1 MDDDAHIT
9 TTAIPDDAAPDGPT
23 PLTVGRRIRAARQ
36 AKGWTVHRLGEEIG
50 RAGSQVSVIENGR
63 RELKLS
69 ELQKVAKALSCGL
82 DQLLDP
88 APPSRRDALEL
99 ELARIQ
105 AGPLFE
111 SLEVP
116 PLPLRKSVPDEAITT
131 VLALHRALLE
141 ELQRHASTPEELR
154 RANTEL
160 RAEQRKRANYYPEL
174 ERTASD
180 LLAAIDHRGGPLSQS
195 AASALAHHMGYT
207 LHYVHDLP
215 VTTRSVTDDRR
226 GRIYLPIRQAGNDRR
241 VILLQALAG
250 TVLEHDEPE
259 TYEQLLRQRV
269 ATNYLAGALMM
280 PERSA
285 VELLSRAKADR
296 DLSVED
302 LRDVF
307 SVSYETAAHRFCNL
321 ATEHLGVPV
330 HFLKADASGIVS
342 KAYENDDVT
351 FPRDALGH
359 IEGQRVCRRWSARQ
373 VFERDDRYG
382 IYHQYTDKPNGTY
395 WCTSAVQSDAGGDF
409 SVSVG
414 TRYEHTKWF
423 RGRDTQTRQSS
434 HCPDPSC
441 CREPRPELSGRWD
454 GKVRPSARLNSSL
467 LAAAPSGSA
476 TGVDRVAVYEFLDR
490 HADSGG
496 EG

>member
-1 MDDDAHIT
+1 MDTDAQP
-9 TTAIPDDAAPDGPT
+9 AVSGLVDQPSADGPT
-23 PLTVGRRIRAARQ
+23 ALTVGRRVRAARQ

-50 RAGSQVSVIENGR
+50 RAGSQISVIENGR

-69 ELQKVAKALSCGL
+69 ELQNVARALGCGL
-82 DQLLDP
+82 EELLDP
-88 APPSRRDALEL
+88 SPPSRRDALEL
-99 ELARIQ
+99 ELARVQ
-105 AGPLFE
+105 SGPLFE
-111 SLEVP
+111 SLDVP
-116 PLPLRKSVPDEAITT
+116 ELPVRKSLPDEAIET
-131 VLALHRALLE
+131 VLGLHRALLA
-141 ELQRHASTPEELR
+141 ELDRHASTPEELR

-160 RAEQRKRANYYPEL
+160 RAEQRRRANHYPEL
-174 ERTASD
+174 ERTAAG
-180 LLAAIDHRGGPLSQS
+180 LLDAIDHRGGPLSHS
-195 AASALAHHMGYT
+195 AASALAHHLGYS

-226 GRIYLPIRQAGNDRR
+226 GRIYLPIRQSGNDRR
-241 VILLQALAG
+241 VVLLQALAG
-250 TVLEHDEPE
+250 TVLEHDEPD

-285 VELLSRAKADR
+285 VDLLAAAKDAR

-302 LRDVF
+302 LRDAF

-321 ATEHLGVPV
+321 ATEHLGLPV

-359 IEGQRVCRRWSARQ
+359 IEGQRVCRKWSARQ

-395 WCTSAVQSDAGGDF
+395 WCTSAVQSDAAGDF

-434 HCPDPSC
+434 HCPDPDC
-441 CREPRPELSGRWD
+441 CREPRPELSTRWA

-490 HADSGG
+490 HADAES
-496 EG
+496 